1 MAKTSLLR
9 IQLESTMLFF
19 IAKRGPLAGVFPSPP
34 LLLSLCACVDAVCN
48 SVMLAV
54 FLGLCVSGA
63 ADSGKE

>member
-1 MAKTSLLR
+1 
-9 IQLESTMLFF
+9 MLFF
-19 IAKRGPLAGVFPSPP
+19 IAKRSPLAGVFPSPP

>member
-1 MAKTSLLR
+1 
-9 IQLESTMLFF
+9 MLFF
-19 IAKRGPLAGVFPSPP
+19 IAKRGPLAGVFPSPPP